1 VHNWLNK
8 NENKSMVSVYP
19 SFLVINK
26 CKSSSISS
34 SKIPLKATEKSL
46 ISIWSNIS
54 FKYISQVSA
63 PNSFYFYLIP
73 PNYAYPNLLGKKG
86 LLLLLLPPNY
96 NNVLY
101 EKV

>member
-73 PNYAYPNLLGKKG
+73 PNY
-86 LLLLLLPPNY
+86 